1 LLRLSPQ
8 DCDMVE
14 VIKTFRDVLEDR
26 EDAGNR
32 RLARLYPHAP
42 FSNGFLHRAAGF
54 SCV

>member
-1 LLRLSPQ
+1 LLPPPPQ

-14 VIKTFRDVLEDR
+14 VIKTFRDVLEER
-26 EDAGNR
+26 EDAGNW